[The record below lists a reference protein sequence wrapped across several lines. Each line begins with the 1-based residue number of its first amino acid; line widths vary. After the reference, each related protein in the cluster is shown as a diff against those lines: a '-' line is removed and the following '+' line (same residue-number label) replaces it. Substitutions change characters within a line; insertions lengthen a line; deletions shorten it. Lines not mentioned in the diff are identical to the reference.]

1 MLPPG
6 RWAEPPA
13 APPSQANPS
22 SPPADRKQRR
32 GLAARAL
39 APERMRIIPG
49 RLGEQGGAGGR
60 GAASRV
66 YWVPSRHVARK
77 EAEGRGSGKGLRPGE
92 ERGQGSGEGRKEE
105 AEGEGGP
112 CFGGAGRA
120 AGPLKWSEREAL
132 RRCHCRGGSSGPSAG
147 RGSLRIDAPR
157 LTREEAAAAEDGVAD
172 SVNSAPLLGSGAG
185 R

>member
-1 MLPPG
+1 
-6 RWAEPPA
+6 
-13 APPSQANPS
+13 
-22 SPPADRKQRR
+22 
-32 GLAARAL
+32 
-39 APERMRIIPG
+39 MRIIPG

-132 RRCHCRGGSSGPSAG
+132 RRVPLPG
-147 RGSLRIDAPR
+147 RLVGTQRRSR
-157 LTREEAAAAEDGVAD
+157 LPQDRCTA
-172 SVNSAPLLGSGAG
+172 VNP
-185 R
+185 